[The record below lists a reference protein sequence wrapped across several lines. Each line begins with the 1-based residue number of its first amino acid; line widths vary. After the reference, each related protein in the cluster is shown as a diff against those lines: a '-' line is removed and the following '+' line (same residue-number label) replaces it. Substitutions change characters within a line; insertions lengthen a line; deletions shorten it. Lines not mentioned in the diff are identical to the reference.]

1 MEDPMTH
8 ASRSSFLRRF
18 GRGAASQRASD
29 LADMGTAFALD
40 EALERG
46 DCDTLVPGEPARP
59 MRAVVPVAPW
69 RLWLGRKLG

>member
-1 MEDPMTH
+1 MSN
-8 ASRSSFLRRF
+8 ASRSPFLRHF
-18 GRGAASQRASD
+18 RGGSAANRAPD

-46 DCDTLVPGEPARP
+46 SLDTLVPGACPPPTCA
-59 MRAVVPVAPW
+59 AVPVAPW